1 MKIKERIKR
10 IERSCPCDL
19 IAFFSVP
26 NRYSESERIKIE
38 KQLWNEYLEQGGS
51 PRAHPAFIAGLTGEN
66 LPMFL
71 CVESKRKV
79 LADIQEAGRQRMA
92 SLKR

>member
-19 IAFFSVP
+19 VAFFSVP

-38 KQLWNEYLEQGGS
+38 KQLWNELMLQPFSRHSE
-51 PRAHPAFIAGLTGEN
+51 HVF
-66 LPMFL
+66 
-71 CVESKRKV
+71 
-79 LADIQEAGRQRMA
+79 
-92 SLKR
+92 